1 MEITEKSYKLF
12 RLGNQEDLTVSLE
25 KLSPQEDYYATIAR
39 HSKADKKQI
48 IMSAYILM
56 KFVKD
61 ISDKFKP
68 YSVKFSSD
76 VVMADKVVKVLENIP
91 TALQDPDVLEVM
103 INGLSINSVDL
114 TSMTFDNETD
124 SFTII
129 VNGIVN
135 FENEPSEELKE
146 LIVGLVQNQFR
157 E

>member
-12 RLGNQEDLTVSLE
+12 RLGNQEDSTIFLE
-25 KLSPQEDYYATIAR
+25 QLSPQEDYYATIAR
-39 HSKADKKQI
+39 HAKTGKKQI
-48 IMSAYILM
+48 IMSVDILM
-56 KFVKD
+56 NFVKD
-61 ISDKFKP
+61 ISCKFKP

-76 VVMADKVVKVLENIP
+76 VLMADKVVKVLENIP

-114 TSMTFDNETD
+114 TSITFDNETD

-135 FENEPSEELKE
+135 FENEPSEDLKE
-146 LIVGLVQNQFR
+146 LIVELVQNQFK
-157 E
+157 

>member
-12 RLGNQEDLTVSLE
+12 KLGNQEDSTIFLE

-39 HSKADKKQI
+39 HAKTGKRQI
-48 IMSAYILM
+48 IMSTDIM
-56 KFVKD
+56 MNFVKD

-68 YSVKFSSD
+68 YSIKLSSD
-76 VVMADKVVKVLENIP
+76 VVMAEKVVKILENIP

-114 TSMTFDNETD
+114 TSITFDNETD

-135 FENEPSEELKE
+135 FENEPSEDLKE

-157 E
+157 